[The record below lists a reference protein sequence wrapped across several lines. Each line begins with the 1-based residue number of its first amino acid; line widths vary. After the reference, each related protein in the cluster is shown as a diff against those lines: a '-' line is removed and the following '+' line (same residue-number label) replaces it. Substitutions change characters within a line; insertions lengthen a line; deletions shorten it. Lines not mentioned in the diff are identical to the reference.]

1 MADAAVIRLE
11 TVQKSIYVSF
21 SLCDTQ
27 TPLQTDRLRER
38 VHTHTHTHTEYTHF
52 RKGSQILLSA
62 ECNKSKYIY
71 MSAAC
76 CGHIFIL
83 TSCSAEGLN
92 YCSHCHTIQV
102 VHVY

>member
-1 MADAAVIRLE
+1 MFHFRYVILRL
-11 TVQKSIYVSF
+11 
-21 SLCDTQ
+21 LCKQ
-27 TPLQTDRLRER
+27 TGSESEY
-38 VHTHTHTHTEYTHF
+38 THTHTEYTHF